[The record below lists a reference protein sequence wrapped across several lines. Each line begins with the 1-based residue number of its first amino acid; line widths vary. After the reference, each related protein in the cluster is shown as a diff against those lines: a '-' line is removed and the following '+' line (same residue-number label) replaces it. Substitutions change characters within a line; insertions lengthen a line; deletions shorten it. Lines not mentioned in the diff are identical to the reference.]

1 MRFAAYAL
9 MSLIVAGC
17 TAQSAPAP
25 AVATEAV
32 ATETVADAAPPA
44 MQWPRMIVHKSATC
58 GCCAAWVEHVQQAG
72 FEVEVRNEENL
83 FAVKE
88 KLGVPLDKASC
99 HTAEIGGYFVEGHV
113 PADDIKRLLKEKP
126 KAKGL
131 ALPGMPV
138 GSPGMEVPGMQ
149 AEPYGVE
156 LVDASGNTSVFA
168 NH

>member
-1 MRFAAYAL
+1 MRFAAFAVL
-9 MSLIVAGC
+9 SLIVAGC
-17 TAQSAPAP
+17 AAQSAPAP
-25 AVATEAV
+25 KPAPVAKEA
-32 ATETVADAAPPA
+32 AAAPA
-44 MQWPRMIVHKSATC
+44 KLQWPRMVVHKSASC
-58 GCCAAWVEHVQQAG
+58 GCCAAWVEHVQKAG

-83 FAVKE
+83 YAVKE

-126 KAKGL
+126 QAKGL
-131 ALPGMPV
+131 ALAGMPV

-156 LVDASGNTSVFA
+156 LVDATGKTSVFA
-168 NH
+168 RH

>member
-1 MRFAAYAL
+1 VRLAAFAL
-9 MSLIVAGC
+9 LSLIVAGC

-25 AVATEAV
+25 VAATAAVPA
-32 ATETVADAAPPA
+32 ADAAPPA

-58 GCCAAWVEHVQQAG
+58 GCCAAWVEHVQKAG

-88 KLGVPLDKASC
+88 KLGVPLDRASC
-99 HTAEIGGYFVEGHV
+99 HTAEVGGYFVEGHV

-126 KAKGL
+126 QAKGL

-149 AEPYGVE
+149 AEPFAVE
-156 LVDASGNTSVFA
+156 LVDAKGNAKVFA
-168 NH
+168 EH

>member
-1 MRFAAYAL
+1 VL
-9 MSLIVAGC
+9 SLIVAGC

-25 AVATEAV
+25 KPAPVAKEA
-32 ATETVADAAPPA
+32 AAPA
-44 MQWPRMIVHKSATC
+44 KLQWPRMIVHKSATC
-58 GCCAAWVEHVQQAG
+58 GCCAAWVEHVQKAG

-88 KLGVPLDKASC
+88 KLGVPLDRASC

-126 KAKGL
+126 QAKGL
-131 ALPGMPV
+131 ALAGMPV

-156 LVDASGNTSVFA
+156 LVDATGNTSVFA